1 MMRALLA
8 MIGAA
13 AGLVG
18 SARAADE
25 PPAPELDFLEYLGSW
40 QAEDEE
46 WVIEAG
52 WEDDE
57 EVAPPADGKQGAET
71 GTDAEPEGANDEA

>member
-1 MMRALLA
+1 MMRKLLA
-8 MIGAA
+8 MLGAA

-18 SARAADE
+18 TARPADE
-25 PPAPELDFLEYLGSW
+25 PAAPELDFLEYLGSW

-52 WEDDE
+52 WEEDE
-57 EVAPPADGKQGAET
+57 EVAPPTDGKQEAE
-71 GTDAEPEGANDEA
+71 AEAQPEGANDEA

>member
-1 MMRALLA
+1 MMRTLLA
-8 MIGAA
+8 MLGAA
-13 AGLVG
+13 AGLAG
-18 SARAADE
+18 TARAAEE
-25 PPAPELDFLEYLGSW
+25 PPVPELDFLEYLGSW

-57 EVAPPADGKQGAET
+57 EVAPPADGKQDAE
-71 GTDAEPEGANDEA
+71 AEVEPEGANDEA